1 MQLTGLCDC
10 SHAGTQIL
18 HGLQFVYD
26 IVESSIVLFL
36 TLHDLVVQVVDCFHF
51 GLIDELSDSLEQC
64 SQLLLVLVCLFAL
77 TLDMAGH
84 L

>member
-36 TLHDLVVQVVDCFHF
+36 ALHDLVVQVVDCFHLR
-51 GLIDELSDSLEQC
+51 LIDELSDSLEQC
-64 SQLLLVLVCLFAL
+64 SQLLLVLVCLLAL
-77 TLDMAGH
+77 ALDMAGH